1 MVLGAYRMSIAHFF
15 AWGVEPLADEVQ
27 ADLELGMVQPK
38 RSLFYD
44 RSYGAGVPDR
54 ENGPVS
60 AVGLVGIKYDVASFV
75 ALRNSRVSD
84 GSGGT
89 RDRRVAASQS
99 TVDVTVKKN
108 SGEVGVHLG
117 YILFADMGSMKSVG
131 TGG

>member
-1 MVLGAYRMSIAHFF
+1 MSIAHFF
-15 AWGVEPLADEVQ
+15 AWGTEPLADEVQ

-99 TVDVTVKKN
+99 TVDVTIKKN

-117 YILFADMGSMKSVG
+117 YISYADLSSMKSAG

>member
-1 MVLGAYRMSIAHFF
+1 MSIVHFF
-15 AWGVEPLADEVQ
+15 AWGTELLADEVQ

-44 RSYGAGVPDR
+44 RSYGAGVPDC

-60 AVGLVGIKYDVASFV
+60 AVGLVRIKYDVASFV

-99 TVDVTVKKN
+99 TVDVAVGRA
-108 SGEVGVHLG
+108 GEVDVHLG
-117 YILFADMGSMKSVG
+117 YVMFADMRSMKSAR

>member
-1 MVLGAYRMSIAHFF
+1 MSIAHFF
-15 AWGVEPLADEVQ
+15 AWGTEPLADEVQ

-75 ALRNSRVSD
+75 ALRNSKVSD

-99 TVDVTVKKN
+99 TVDVTVKKT
-108 SGEVGVHLG
+108 GEVDVHLG
-117 YILFADMGSMKSVG
+117 YILYSDMSSMKSAS